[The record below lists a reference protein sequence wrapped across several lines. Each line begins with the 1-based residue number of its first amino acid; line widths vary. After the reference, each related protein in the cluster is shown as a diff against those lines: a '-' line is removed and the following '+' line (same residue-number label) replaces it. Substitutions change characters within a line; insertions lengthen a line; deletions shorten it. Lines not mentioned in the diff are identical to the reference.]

1 LVIGISMPL
10 SAMEIAQR
18 EHAAFSAARV
28 AFEDRA
34 VSG

>member
-1 LVIGISMPL
+1 LVIGISMLL

-18 EHAAFSAARV
+18 EHDALLAARV